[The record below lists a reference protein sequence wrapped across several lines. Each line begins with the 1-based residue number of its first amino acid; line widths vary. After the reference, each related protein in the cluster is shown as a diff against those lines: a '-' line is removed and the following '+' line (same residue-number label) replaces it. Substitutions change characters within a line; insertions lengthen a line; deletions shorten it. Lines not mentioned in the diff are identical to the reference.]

1 MKTITNVKS
10 QTKPLEIDDYTSST
24 TVFVRSNIKESTE
37 TDPVFGTESTVYT
50 YDEVQYTYPE
60 WNKKI
65 TDEIKENGD
74 TLQNKFDVVQS
85 VVAELIKIISPTT
98 ASDINEEE
106 DDKSP
111 FIQFYI
117 QMISSKLLTIDQVP
131 EQFKNNV
138 LKLTENKE

>member
-1 MKTITNVKS
+1 MKTLTNVKS
-10 QTKPLEIDDYTSST
+10 QTKPIEIDDYTSST

-37 TDPVFGTESTVYT
+37 TDPIFGTEATVYT

-85 VVAELIKIISPTT
+85 VVAELIKIISPAT
-98 ASDINEEE
+98 ANDINEEE

-111 FIQFYI
+111 FIPFYV

-131 EQFKNNV
+131 EQFKNSV

>member
-1 MKTITNVKS
+1 MKTLTNVKS
-10 QTKPLEIDDYTSST
+10 QTKPIEIDDYTSST

-37 TDPVFGTESTVYT
+37 PDPVFGTESTVYT

-74 TLQNKFDVVQS
+74 TLHNKFDVVQS

-98 ASDINEEE
+98 ASDIDEEE

>member
-60 WNKKI
+60 WNKRI

-85 VVAELIKIISPTT
+85 VVAELIKIISPVT
-98 ASDINEEE
+98 ANDIDEEE

-131 EQFKNNV
+131 EQFKNSV

>member
-37 TDPVFGTESTVYT
+37 TDPVFGTESKVYT

-85 VVAELIKIISPTT
+85 VVAELIKIISPVT
-98 ASDINEEE
+98 ASDIDEEE

-131 EQFKNNV
+131 EQFKNSV

>member
-85 VVAELIKIISPTT
+85 VVAELIKIISPAT
-98 ASDINEEE
+98 ASDIDEAE

-131 EQFKNNV
+131 EQFKNSV

>member
-74 TLQNKFDVVQS
+74 TLQNKFNVVQS

-98 ASDINEEE
+98 ASDIDEEE

-131 EQFKNNV
+131 EQFKNSV